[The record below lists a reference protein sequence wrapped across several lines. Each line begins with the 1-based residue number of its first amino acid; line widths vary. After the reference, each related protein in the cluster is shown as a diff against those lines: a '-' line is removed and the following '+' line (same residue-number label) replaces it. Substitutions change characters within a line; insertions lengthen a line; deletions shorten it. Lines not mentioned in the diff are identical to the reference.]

1 MRLLYLFSC
10 LTNSLAQQDN
20 DFFHAFKFVCYYYHY
35 YYFDNHSAFT
45 WQAECVWWRRDEQ
58 GKVKLAHLLLDRAA
72 DASIAGEYGT
82 GKQVEAA
89 AGQAEALTALT
100 ELSKILYMDVQ
111 VHDVHCAELHN
122 SKTFDSID
130 PVAVREAGG
139 IPQLVGMLVALYH
152 TTDRVLLQLVLGA
165 LAKLCCGPCAGRKT
179 PR

>member
-1 MRLLYLFSC
+1 M
-10 LTNSLAQQDN
+10 
-20 DFFHAFKFVCYYYHY
+20 
-35 YYFDNHSAFT
+35 
-45 WQAECVWWRRDEQ
+45 
-58 GKVKLAHLLLDRAA
+58 KLARLLLDHGA

-122 SKTFDSID
+122 SKTFGSIEPNTFDSID